1 MVHLGGPADYGEFGR
16 RTLMAG
22 TQTLLRG
29 LSILELVGNGVSSV
43 KGLTDRLQVPR
54 STITRMIH
62 NLVTEGYLYH
72 VPERGY
78 FLGARL
84 VELGNRAREQR
95 PLAGIARPF
104 LEALSEQVLDTIHL
118 AVPTNDGAIIYL
130 DKINGS
136 RGFQMRS
143 RVGLTMP
150 MAFTGLGKAILMT
163 MDESEWKD
171 FYDFTSSQ
179 RHLKDGW
186 PELKSYPEFF
196 SDENNA
202 VASISISSTLNFMP
216 RQRINLLG
224 PVIVRCAQRFL
235 VNSVGVMKNEPLDR
249 T

>member
-1 MVHLGGPADYGEFGR
+1 
-16 RTLMAG
+16 
-22 TQTLLRG
+22 
-29 LSILELVGNGVSSV
+29 
-43 KGLTDRLQVPR
+43 
-54 STITRMIH
+54 MIH

-118 AVPTNDGAIIYL
+118 AVPTNDGGIIYL

-143 RVGLTMP
+143 RVGLTCP
-150 MAFTGLGKAILMT
+150 WLLPACKAILMT

-186 PELKSYPEFF
+186 PDLKSYPEFF
-196 SDENNA
+196 SDLSLSKERGYSFDDEENEIGIRCVAAPVFADENNA
-202 VASISISSTLNFMP
+202 VASFQFPALNFMP

-224 PVIVRCAQRFL
+224 PVIVRCAQKISREL
-235 VNSVGVMKNEPLDR
+235 GWSNEK
-249 T
+249 

>member
-16 RTLMAG
+16 RTFMAG

-95 PLAGIARPF
+95 PLAGIARSF

-150 MAFTGLGKAILMT
+150 MAFTGLGKAI
-163 MDESEWKD
+163 SA
-171 FYDFTSSQ
+171 SAQ
-179 RHLKDGW
+179 
-186 PELKSYPEFF
+186 PKSCCQK
-196 SDENNA
+196 A
-202 VASISISSTLNFMP
+202 RARLSILP
-216 RQRINLLG
+216 RCSHSLAAL
-224 PVIVRCAQRFL
+224 RFL
-235 VNSVGVMKNEPLDR
+235 PMPHPKVV
-249 T
+249 